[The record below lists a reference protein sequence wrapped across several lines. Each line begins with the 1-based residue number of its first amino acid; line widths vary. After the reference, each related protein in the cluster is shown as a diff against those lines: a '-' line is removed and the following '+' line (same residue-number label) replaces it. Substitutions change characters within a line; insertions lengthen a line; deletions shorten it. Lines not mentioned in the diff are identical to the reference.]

1 MNYGGVGA
9 AALYLRVCV
18 CSISRAE
25 RIMVAIETKEAQELA
40 PLRSRLASILLSCL
54 LDTLPD
60 IAERAE
66 KSIEVV
72 ANTWLSAS
80 KDNDA
85 AASVADL
92 EVVPAEDRSSS
103 AVVSRAYIGALVSE
117 VRRGVLI

>member
-1 MNYGGVGA
+1 MVVFWVGA
-9 AALYLRVCV
+9 AVCLYVVL

-25 RIMVAIETKEAQELA
+25 RIMVAIETKKARELA

-72 ANTWLSAS
+72 GNAWLSAS
-80 KDNDA
+80 KNND
-85 AASVADL
+85 AASVADFA
-92 EVVPAEDRSSS
+92 VIPVEDRSS
-103 AVVSRAYIGALVSE
+103 AVVSRAYVGALVPE
-117 VRRGVLI
+117 VRWVLT